1 MVYTMKKYLK
11 ELKTNP
17 YWEVEPHF
25 FYQCILKTIKYFQTV
40 IENKMTPKD
49 LQSALY
55 GEFVIEGKPIP
66 KGFIRDFNSM
76 VKLVDKLIKDLQN
89 GNRNKT
95 N

>member
-25 FYQCILKTIKYFQTV
+25 FYYCMWGMFEHFRTV
-40 IENKMTPKD
+40 LDNDMTSDD

-55 GEFVIEGKPIP
+55 GEFVIKGKPIS
-66 KGFIRDFNSM
+66 KGFIKNFNDM
-76 VKLVDKLIKDLQN
+76 FNFLGKLVMATQKETN
-89 GNRNKT
+89 GN
-95 N
+95 